1 MQERNVKEVINLE
14 EEKKRITNQLEAKL
28 SQETQKIQELE
39 RNIAEANRTINNK
52 TQTEEKLRA

>member
-14 EEKKRITNQLEAKL
+14 EEKKRITSQLEAKL
-28 SQETQKIQELE
+28 SQEIQKIQELE

>member
-28 SQETQKIQELE
+28 SQEIQKIQELE

>member
-28 SQETQKIQELE
+28 SQEIQKIQELE

-52 TQTEEKLRA
+52 T